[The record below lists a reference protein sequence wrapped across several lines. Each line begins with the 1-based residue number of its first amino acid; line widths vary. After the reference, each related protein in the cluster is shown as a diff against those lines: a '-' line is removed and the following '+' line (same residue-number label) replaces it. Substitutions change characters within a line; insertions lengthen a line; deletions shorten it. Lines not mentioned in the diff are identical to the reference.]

1 MALGITALRKMLG
14 TKHDG
19 TKPIRKVDRGDGLNA
34 FWHPTGKV
42 SFVFRYRFNGK
53 NLEVTLGKF
62 TNNGAGIDLEE
73 ARRKT
78 ELCKGWLAAGHNPA
92 IMLKLAKE
100 ERLKPVTVK
109 DAICYWLD
117 TYATQNRKNPPKIR
131 LLFQKWVFPKI
142 GDLPLVDCETR
153 HWLTVFDECS
163 KHAPVSSGM
172 LFQISKQALKYCRVR
187 RYAVSDALN
196 DLTIADVGKR
206 GGKRDRVLSMAE
218 IQSLMDWIK
227 TPSSNSYYH
236 TLTLL
241 LLTFGSRTGEVRESH
256 ITEWDL
262 ETGVWTVPI
271 EHSKTDQK
279 IVRAIPE
286 QIRPVIAEL
295 IANAKRDKTHYLLG
309 QLKKVNTV
317 STYGHKLSIR
327 LGHTPHWTFHD
338 LRRSLA
344 THLTAAGIAPH
355 VIEIIS
361 GHSLRG
367 VMSHYIHDHRLP
379 EQKVAL
385 ELWQSII
392 WNCPTSSN
400 IIHLNE
406 AAGQHR

>member
-1 MALGITALRKMLG
+1 MALGITSLRKMLG

-19 TKPIRKVDRGDGLNA
+19 SKPIRKVDRGDGLNA
-34 FWHPTGKV
+34 FWHPSGKV
-42 SFVFRYRFNGK
+42 SFVFRYRFDGK

-62 TNNGAGIDLEE
+62 TNNNAGIDLEE

-78 ELCKGWLAAGHNPA
+78 EQCKGWLAAGHNPA
-92 IMLKLAKE
+92 LMLKLAKE

-117 TYATQNRKNPPKIR
+117 NYAAQNRKNAPKIR
-131 LLFQKWVFPKI
+131 LLFQKWLFPKI
-142 GDLPLVDCETR
+142 GDLPLADCETR
-153 HWLTVFDECS
+153 HWLVVFDGCN
-163 KHAPVSSGM
+163 KQAPVSAGM

-187 RYAVSDALN
+187 RYAASDALN

-206 GGKRDRVLSMAE
+206 GGKKDRVLSLTE
-218 IQSLMDWIK
+218 IHTLMEWIK
-227 TPSSNSYYH
+227 SPSSNSYYRA
-236 TLTLL
+236 LSLL
-241 LLTFGSRTGEVRESH
+241 LLTFGARTGEVRESH

-262 ETGVWTVPI
+262 SAGIWTVPI
-271 EHSKTDQK
+271 EHSKTNHK

-286 QIRPVIAEL
+286 QIKPVITEL
-295 IANAKRDKTHYLLG
+295 IAQAKQNKTHYLLG
-309 QLKKVNTV
+309 SLKKLNTV
-317 STYGHKLSIR
+317 STYGHKLSVR
-327 LGHTPHWTFHD
+327 LGHTPFWTFHD

-361 GHSLRG
+361 GHSLKG

-379 EQKVAL
+379 EQKAAL
-385 ELWQSII
+385 ELWQSMI

-400 IIHLNE
+400 IIPFNQS
-406 AAGQHR
+406 GGR

>member
-1 MALGITALRKMLG
+1 MALGITSLRKMLG

-19 TKPIRKVDRGDGLNA
+19 SKPIRKVDRGDGLNA
-34 FWHPTGKV
+34 FWHPSGKV
-42 SFVFRYRFNGK
+42 SFVFRYRFDGK

-62 TNNGAGIDLEE
+62 TNNDAGIDLEE

-78 ELCKGWLAAGHNPA
+78 EQCKGWLAAGNNPA
-92 IMLKLAKE
+92 LMLKLAKE
-100 ERLKPVTVK
+100 ERLKPVTVE

-117 TYATQNRKNPPKIR
+117 NYAAKNRQNAHKIR
-131 LLFQKWVFPKI
+131 PMFKKWLFPKI

-153 HWLTVFDECS
+153 HWLTAFDECS
-163 KHAPVSSGM
+163 KHSPVSSGM

-206 GGKRDRVLSMAE
+206 GGKRDRVLSMTE
-218 IQSLMDWIK
+218 VHSLMAWINS
-227 TPSSNSYYH
+227 PSSNSYYRA
-236 TLTLL
+236 LALL
-241 LLTFGSRTGEVRESH
+241 LLTFGSRTREVRESH

-262 ETGVWTVPI
+262 SAGTWTVPI
-271 EHSKTDQK
+271 EHSKTKRK

-286 QIRPVIAEL
+286 QIKPVIAEL
-295 IANAKRDKTHYLLG
+295 IANAKRDNTHYLLG
-309 QLKKVNTV
+309 QLKKLNTV
-317 STYGHKLSIR
+317 STYGHKLSKR

-361 GHSLRG
+361 GHSLKG
-367 VMSHYIHDHRLP
+367 VMSHYIHDHRLS

-392 WNCPTSSN
+392 WSSPTDTN
-400 IIHLNE
+400 VIPFNH
-406 AAGQHR
+406 AGGRL

>member
-42 SFVFRYRFNGK
+42 SFVFRYRFDGK

-62 TNNGAGIDLEE
+62 TNNIAGIDLEE

-78 ELCKGWLAAGHNPA
+78 EQCKGWLAAGHNPA

-100 ERLKPVTVK
+100 ERLRPVTVK

-187 RYAVSDALN
+187 RYAVSDALS

-218 IQSLMDWIK
+218 IHSLIDWSK
-227 TPSSNSYYH
+227 QTSSNSYYRM
-236 TLTLL
+236 LALL
-241 LLTFGSRTGEVRESH
+241 LLTFGSRTQEVRESH

-262 ETGVWTVPI
+262 SAGIWTVPN
-271 EHSKTDQK
+271 EHSKTGRK

-286 QIRPVIAEL
+286 QIKPVIAEL
-295 IANAKRDKTHYLLG
+295 ITKAKQDKTHYLLG
-309 QLKKVNTV
+309 QQKKSNTV
-317 STYGHKLSIR
+317 SSYGHKLSVR

-361 GHSLRG
+361 GHSLKG

-392 WNCPTSSN
+392 CSFPTSSN
-400 IIHLNE
+400 IIRLNN
-406 AAGQHR
+406 AVGQHQ